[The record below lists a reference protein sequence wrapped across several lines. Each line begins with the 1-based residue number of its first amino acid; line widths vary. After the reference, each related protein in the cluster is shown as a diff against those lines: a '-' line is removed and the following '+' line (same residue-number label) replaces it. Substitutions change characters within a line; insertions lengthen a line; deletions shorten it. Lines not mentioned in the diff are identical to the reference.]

1 MVSGAGLNMN
11 NGRVLV
17 LGAPASIQDAARAGD
32 FNQTVPAYAG
42 YNLYGTHLMTWT
54 FDPLMANVTSTY
66 TSNVF
71 NFTAI
76 YIPYTM
82 YVSGVATIIG
92 TVGSGI
98 TASGSNIGLFSAT
111 TCLAQT
117 GTTTATNMFGSAS
130 GSLATGGFVAPVTVG
145 PGVYWI
151 GHYIQFSSTSP
162 TLVRSSSLSAS
173 LQNLFNFPQAGTLAS
188 LRTATYGTTGSSTF
202 PATGSALPTGT
213 TPTLSDR
220 HTFWALY

>member
-1 MVSGAGLNMN
+1 
-11 NGRVLV
+11 
-17 LGAPASIQDAARAGD
+17 
-32 FNQTVPAYAG
+32 
-42 YNLYGTHLMTWT
+42 MTWT
-54 FDPLMANVTSTY
+54 FDPLMANI
-66 TSNVF
+66 TSNYSS
-71 NFTAI
+71 NQLYFTAI

-98 TASGSNIGLFSAT
+98 NASGSNIGLFNAT

-117 GTTTATNMFGSAS
+117 GTTTATNMFG
-130 GSLATGGFVAPVTVG
+130 GGTGTLQTGGFVAPITVG

-151 GHYIQFSSTSP
+151 GHYMTWSTTSP
-162 TLVRSSSLSAS
+162 LLVRSSSLSSS

-188 LRTATYGTTGSSTF
+188 MRVATWGTGSASAYF
-202 PATGSALPTGT
+202 PATGGPLPPAM
-213 TPTLSDR
+213 TPAAGDR